1 MPVEGRERGIRT
13 PYNVTFGLAPASYA
27 GVNTQKDAA
36 ALTDAEGVAARN
48 IRIVGGVPV
57 SRGGQEKVN
66 ASALQPIHG
75 FTDTSREEY

>member
-1 MPVEGRERGIRT
+1 MPVEGRERGVRS
-13 PYNVTFGLAPASYA
+13 PVNVTYGLAPLTYA

-36 ALTDAEGVAARN
+36 ALSDGEGVAGEN
-48 IRIVGGVPV
+48 LRIVGGVPV

-66 ASALQPIHG
+66 ASALAPIHG